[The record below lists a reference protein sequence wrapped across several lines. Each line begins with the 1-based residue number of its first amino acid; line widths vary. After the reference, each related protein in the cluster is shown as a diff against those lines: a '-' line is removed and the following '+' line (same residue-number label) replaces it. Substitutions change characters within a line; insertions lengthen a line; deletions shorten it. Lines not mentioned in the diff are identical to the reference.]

1 MNAFLLI
8 LWSNGHS
15 LPYLS
20 KLAFLVGMGTLLFD
34 SIAPP
39 PPLPRWAATLQFVI
53 PTGAQRSGGICGAPL
68 HQATPQPLKPSPFG
82 VALRQRELQ
91 IPPLRCPGFPVEL
104 GGVGEPHAAF
114 RYESRTRGCVRRY
127 VAGNPGPVG
136 MTNFEAGGP
145 PWQWWRWSDRV
156 KQQQPTGFGLP
167 AFSSTHSASCVVQK
181 AIRTLIWTALI
192 LYRPGHAKTA
202 CPGAGF

>member
-1 MNAFLLI
+1 MHFLLI

-136 MTNFEAGGP
+136 MTNLRLAAHLGSGGGGATESNNSNQP
-145 PWQWWRWSDRV
+145 VSVCPRSLQPIQRV
-156 KQQQPTGFGLP
+156 
-167 AFSSTHSASCVVQK
+167 ASFRKRFV
-181 AIRTLIWTALI
+181 R
-192 LYRPGHAKTA
+192 
-202 CPGAGF
+202 